1 MFVEV
6 VDVVNETKTGSNGK
20 SYTALTVTYRSN
32 GKVAEKKIMSFAAPE
47 VYKFFST
54 AQKGDSTDVVSVK
67 NEKTGY
73 WDWTAIGTG
82 GGDVAQQSNP
92 AATTATRVSGSN
104 YETKVERAV
113 RQRYIIRQSSVSSA
127 IAALAVGAKAS
138 PKSGEIIELAKMIE
152 EYVFSPPELLK
163 ASGVDSIEDDIPY

>member
-54 AQKGDSTDVVSVK
+54 AQKGDSTDVVSIK

-73 WDWTAIGTG
+73 WDWTSIGTG
-82 GGDVAQQSNP
+82 GGDVAQQSKP
-92 AATTATRVSGSN
+92 ASTATRVTGSN
-104 YETKVERAV
+104 YETKEERAI

-138 PKSGEIIELAKMIE
+138 PKSGEIIELAKIIE
-152 EYVFSPPELLK
+152 EYVFSQPEELK
-163 ASGVDSIEDDIPY
+163 VGLNEMDDDIPY